1 LSRGIRFIKN
11 IDTRFRLA
19 ALCGLRPSKEGFLMN
34 QRKRKA
40 IIAALSWNQDQVKL
54 IENIGVA
61 VKVIPDRVDALF
73 YEEVRNAEALIV
85 GLPPITRQAMENAP
99 ILMIIACQG
108 VGYSHVDLEAANHL
122 GILVTNTPGVNSDT
136 MAEYTLGL
144 ILAIVRHIP
153 HGWMEMVK
161 GGWGRGKFSGMELK
175 GKTLSILG
183 FGQIGRRVSKL
194 GGALGMKVL
203 AWSRTISLKD
213 FQEAGAEPVSKD
225 QAISQ
230 ADILSLHLT
239 LNQETRNIISSPEL
253 AMMKPTAFLIN
264 TARGGLVDNEALLR
278 ALDSGALA
286 GAAIDVFEQEPPTD
300 RRLIEHPKVLTTPHL
315 GALSE
320 EARYRMCVAAAEQ
333 VVHALRGVRPPHTV
347 NNPKNP
353 RYLQLY

>member
-1 LSRGIRFIKN
+1 
-11 IDTRFRLA
+11 
-19 ALCGLRPSKEGFLMN
+19 MN

-54 IENIGVA
+54 VENIGVA

-73 YEEVRNAEALIV
+73 HEEVRNAEALIV
-85 GLPPITRQAMENAP
+85 GLPPITRQMMENAP
-99 ILMIIACQG
+99 FLKIIACQG
-108 VGYSHVDLEAANHL
+108 TGVSHVDLDAANQL

-136 MAEYTLGL
+136 VAEFTLGL

-161 GGWGRGKFSGMELK
+161 GGWGRGKFSGTELK

-194 GGALGMKVL
+194 GAALGMKVL

-230 ADILSLHLT
+230 ADILTLHLT
-239 LNQETRNIISSPEL
+239 LNKETQNIIGTQEL

-278 ALDSGALA
+278 ALNSGALA
-286 GAAIDVFEQEPPTD
+286 GAAIDVFEQEPPND

-315 GALSE
+315 GALTE

-333 VVHALRGVRPPHTV
+333 VVFALKGERPPYTI
-347 NNPKNP
+347 NNPQSP
-353 RYLQLY
+353 RYLQQY